1 MTAFFQAAGAVLLG
15 VVLIMS
21 IRSQG
26 KDIGLLLSIFLCVT
40 LGCLAIGYLKPVIA
54 FLQQL
59 QSVGSLN
66 SEMLGILLKITGIA
80 FVAEIAA
87 LVCADAGNAAMG
99 KTLQFLAVAVI
110 LYLSLPMLSK
120 LLELVESILGNL

>member
-1 MTAFFQAAGAVLLG
+1 MTSFFQAAGVVLLS

-26 KDIGLLLSIFLCVT
+26 KDIGLLLSIFICVT
-40 LGCLAIGYLKPVIA
+40 LGCLIIGYLKPVVA
-54 FLQQL
+54 FLEQL
-59 QSVGSLN
+59 QSIGSLN
-66 SEMLGILLKITGIA
+66 DEMLAVLLKVAGIA
-80 FVAEIAA
+80 FVSEIAA

-99 KTLQFLAVAVI
+99 KALQFLSVAVI

-120 LLELVESILGNL
+120 LLELVENILGNL